1 MDLQSLPWYGQFL
14 VFLLIGGIA
23 FGIFYMVYYSD
34 NQNTIAQLDSQI
46 DDVERE
52 IKKAEK
58 KEMQLRQIK
67 EEKEAKE
74 KVLDKLKEILPE
86 QKEIAQILRKIQG
99 IISTARLRIQKWD
112 TKKEQQQKIYVQHP
126 IAIALDGSYHN
137 LGIFFDQL
145 SKLKKIFTVDNLTI
159 KPMGKMT
166 PTFSVKAT
174 FTASTYTY
182 KERAKRKGKSRK
194 KKRR

>member
-1 MDLQSLPWYGQFL
+1 MDLQSLPWYGQLL

-34 NQNTIAQLDSQI
+34 NQDQIGRLDNEI
-46 DDVERE
+46 EGIERE

-58 KEMQLRQIK
+58 KEMQLKQIK

-86 QKEIAQILRKIQG
+86 EKEISQILRKIQS
-99 IISTARLRIQKWD
+99 IISTARLKIQKWA
-112 TKKEQQQKIYVQHP
+112 TQKERPREIYVEHP
-126 IAIALDGSYHN
+126 IAISLDGSYHN

-145 SKLKKIFTVDNLTI
+145 SKLKKIFTVDNLSI
-159 KPMGKMT
+159 KPITKMT
-166 PTFSVKAT
+166 PTYSVKAS
-174 FTASTYTY
+174 FTAFTYTY
-182 KERAKRKGKSRK
+182 RETAKRGSSR
-194 KKRR
+194 RRRGR